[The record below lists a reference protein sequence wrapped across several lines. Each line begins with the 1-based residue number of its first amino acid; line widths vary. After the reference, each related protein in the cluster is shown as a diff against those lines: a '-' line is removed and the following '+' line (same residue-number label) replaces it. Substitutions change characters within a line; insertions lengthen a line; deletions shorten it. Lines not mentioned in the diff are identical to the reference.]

1 MNEKMGL
8 KNEMKNDITLMQ
20 LGVQI
25 CLPSNL
31 NQYSGI
37 ARRKVKSKGVM
48 RVVHACS
55 NRLETKKKPNYFSKA
70 RQRVC
75 SLH

>member
-1 MNEKMGL
+1 MSNGTVEVKQQAKL
-8 KNEMKNDITLMQ
+8 IHRS
-20 LGVQI
+20 VQI
-25 CLPSNL
+25 CLPYNRD
-31 NQYSGI
+31 QYSRI
-37 ARRKVKSKGVM
+37 ARRKVKSKGRM